1 MSESLARALSGN
13 LTCDSSSWDKLLALA
28 MGSATVLPNEPLRKH
43 PEAKP
48 FERTARESLLNS
60 LGVSLLGFKV
70 AQRADLFTRAADDLR
85 DSLRWKLKTSRQDRQ
100 RIAEWAIR
108 EWVVDIC
115 PTCSGAGHIFD
126 NRGVERICN
135 TCDGNLKRKYTQAER
150 FEKLGYGGVR
160 ADRAMDAALL
170 QISVAVGFCVRQAR
184 EKLE

>member
-1 MSESLARALSGN
+1 VSESLARALSGN
-13 LTCDSSSWDKLLALA
+13 LTYDGPSWDKLLALSL
-28 MGSATVLPNEPLRKH
+28 GSVTNER
-43 PEAKP
+43 
-48 FERTARESLLNS
+48 RTARESLLNS

-184 EKLE
+184 EKLG

>member
-1 MSESLARALSGN
+1 
-13 LTCDSSSWDKLLALA
+13 

-60 LGVSLLGFKV
+60 LGVSLMAFKE
-70 AQRADLFTRAADDLR
+70 AMRADYYLRAVNDLR
-85 DSLRWKLKTSRQDRQ
+85 DSLRWKLKASRKDRQ
-100 RIAEWAIR
+100 RVAEWAIH
-108 EWVVDIC
+108 EWVKDQCQIC
-115 PTCSGAGHIFD
+115 KGAAHVFD
-126 NRGVERICN
+126 LRGVERLCPE
-135 TCDGNLKRKYTQAER
+135 CLGSRKRKYTQAER

-184 EKLE
+184 EKLG